1 MKKTLVAVL
10 SLVMMN
16 SFAQESRSYLK
27 LSASEAKVTIQTE
40 ETDSTQGAVY
50 LDGIE
55 NERFIQDLLKD
66 KNSDLAKLKA
76 KIEMDNC
83 DKVSTEEN
91 SWIDGCGEVELSE
104 PVRTSFGRDG
114 WTGGFAGYTF
124 FVGFRSDGTGRYLE
138 STHMVTIYEGTDAQ
152 TNENGDYSGV
162 VEKTLSLGKITEL
175 PKANE

>member
-16 SFAQESRSYLK
+16 SFAQESRSYTK
-27 LSASEAKVTIQTE
+27 LSASEAQVTIKTE

-55 NERFIQDLLKD
+55 NERFVQDLLKD
-66 KNSDLAKLKA
+66 KNSELAKLKA

-83 DKVSTEEN
+83 GELSTEEN
-91 SWIDGCGEVELSE
+91 SWIDGCGEVELTE
-104 PVRTSFGRDG
+104 AIRTSFGRGG

-124 FVGFRSDGTGRYLE
+124 FVGFRSDGTGRYFD
-138 STHMVTIYEGTDAQ
+138 STHMVTIYEGTEAQ
-152 TNENGDYSGV
+152 TTEEGDYSGI
-162 VEKTLSLGKITEL
+162 VEKILSLGQITEL
-175 PKANE
+175 PKAN